1 MLDLKGKTAFVA
13 GGARDIGRA
22 VCIELAKCG
31 ADVAFSYCASAA
43 KAEETAKA
51 IQALGR
57 KAIAGKMDGT
67 NAADVNDFV
76 ARAAKGLGGNFDY
89 VIHVSGGLVARKKM
103 TEMDEAFWTHVI
115 DLNVHSNFRVIKAA
129 LPFLRD
135 GGSIVNFSSQAGRDG
150 GGPGSLAYATSKGAL
165 MTFTRGLAKELA
177 PRKIRVNGVCPG
189 MVNTTFHDTF
199 TSPEVRQR
207 VAAMTP
213 VGREGR
219 PEDVAKLVVFL
230 ASDAAAFV
238 NGTNVDINGGILF
251 S

>member
-1 MLDLKGKTAFVA
+1 
-13 GGARDIGRA
+13 
-22 VCIELAKCG
+22 
-31 ADVAFSYCASAA
+31 
-43 KAEETAKA
+43 
-51 IQALGR
+51 
-57 KAIAGKMDGT
+57 
-67 NAADVNDFV
+67 
-76 ARAAKGLGGNFDY
+76 
-89 VIHVSGGLVARKKM
+89 LVARKKM

-115 DLNVHSNFRVIKAA
+115 DLNLHSTFRVIKAA
-129 LPFLRD
+129 QPHLRD
-135 GGSIVNFSSQAGRDG
+135 GGSIVIFSSQAGRDG

-189 MVNTTFHDTF
+189 MVDTTFHDTF

-219 PEDVAKLVVFL
+219 AEDVAKLVVFL
-230 ASDAAAFV
+230 ASDEAAFV
-238 NGTNVDINGGILF
+238 NGVNVDINGGILF

>member
-1 MLDLKGKTAFVA
+1 
-13 GGARDIGRA
+13 
-22 VCIELAKCG
+22 
-31 ADVAFSYCASAA
+31 
-43 KAEETAKA
+43 
-51 IQALGR
+51 
-57 KAIAGKMDGT
+57 
-67 NAADVNDFV
+67 
-76 ARAAKGLGGNFDY
+76 
-89 VIHVSGGLVARKKM
+89 M

-115 DLNVHSNFRVIKAA
+115 DLNVHSTFRVTKAA
-129 LPFLRD
+129 LPLLRD

-189 MVNTTFHDTF
+189 MIDTTFHDTF

-207 VAAMTP
+207 VASMTP

-219 PEDVAKLVVFL
+219 SEDVAKLVVFL
-230 ASDAAAFV
+230 ASDDASFI
-238 NGTNVDINGGILF
+238 NGANVDINGGLLF